1 MPHRQCDGTS
11 SVEGPSF
18 QVWLSLCQD
27 DNSHGA
33 YLAYDNS
40 GVFKCQGLKHPAFV
54 AAGHQGDHGCTPI
67 PIHACLTFP
76 RFLEQFPELP
86 TSFLFY
92 LLVCPSPKIVVWTA
106 PLPLQSTR
114 LLWFPKKPH
123 PTIQRL
129 YSQCIWCQPSPQNQP
144 REITVAKGKCKFQ
157 GLFTK
162 WENPGCTHLDCVE
175 NLSYV

>member
-1 MPHRQCDGTS
+1 MTTAMVPTLHMIIVVFS
-11 SVEGPSF
+11 SVRGLSTLPLWLQDTREIMGAHPSLFMLVWLFLGFWSSF
-18 QVWLSLCQD
+18 Q
-27 DNSHGA
+27 
-33 YLAYDNS
+33 
-40 GVFKCQGLKHPAFV
+40 K
-54 AAGHQGDHGCTPI
+54 
-67 PIHACLTFP
+67 
-76 RFLEQFPELP
+76 LP

-92 LLVCPSPKIVVWTA
+92 LFVRPSPKLVVWTA

>member
-1 MPHRQCDGTS
+1 MTTAMVPTLHMIIVVCS
-11 SVEGPSF
+11 SVRGLSTLPLWLQDTRETMGAHPSLFMLVWLFLGFWSSF
-18 QVWLSLCQD
+18 Q
-27 DNSHGA
+27 
-33 YLAYDNS
+33 
-40 GVFKCQGLKHPAFV
+40 K
-54 AAGHQGDHGCTPI
+54 
-67 PIHACLTFP
+67 
-76 RFLEQFPELP
+76 LP

-92 LLVCPSPKIVVWTA
+92 LLVCPSPKLVVWA
-106 PLPLQSTR
+106 SPLPLQSTR